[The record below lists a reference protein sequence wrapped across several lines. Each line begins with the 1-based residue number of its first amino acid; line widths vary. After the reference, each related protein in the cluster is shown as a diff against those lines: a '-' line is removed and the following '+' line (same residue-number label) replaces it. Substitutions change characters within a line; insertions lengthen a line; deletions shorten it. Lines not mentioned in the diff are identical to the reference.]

1 MRNSKEISLNRVYRL
16 LLREY
21 GRQGWWPGDSS
32 FEIAIGAIL
41 TQNVSWTNVVT
52 AIDRLRGAALLSPE
66 ALHNCTEKRIA
77 SLIRSTGYFNQ
88 KARKIKN
95 FLDWFKGYRF
105 SFDTLSAMDT
115 SSLRRELLSI
125 KGVGPETADSIL
137 LYALSKKVFVVDAYT
152 MRIFVRMGML
162 TSSEKYSDV
171 QRVFHRGFR
180 GGIQDYNEF
189 HALIVNHGKNVCAKK
204 PLCGECCLE
213 GFCQKRI

>member
-1 MRNSKEISLNRVYRL
+1 MRNNKEISLNRVYRL

-52 AIDRLRGAALLSPE
+52 AIDRLRGAVLLSPE
-66 ALHNCTEKRIA
+66 ALHSCTEKRIA

-115 SSLRRELLSI
+115 SPLRRELLSI
-125 KGVGPETADSIL
+125 KGIGPETADSIL
-137 LYALSKKVFVVDAYT
+137 LYALSKKIFVVDAYT
-152 MRIFVRMGML
+152 MRIFVRMGIL
-162 TSSEKYSDV
+162 TDSEKYSDV
-171 QRVFHRGFR
+171 QKVFHRGFR

-189 HALIVNHGKNVCAKK
+189 HALIVNHGKNVCVKK